1 MKVLNPQQIRQVDAD
16 TIQHKPISSINL
28 MEQAAEACSQ
38 WLIGHFPRHPDLIF
52 NIVCGC
58 GNNGGDGLAIA
69 RQLRLQGFSV
79 RVFLL
84 AAERYAPD
92 CQTNL
97 RRLQQ
102 LDVPMTLLQHRD
114 DLNRLQDCDG
124 IVIDALFGSGLNH
137 TLQGLAVELINTVNQ
152 LKLLTVS
159 IDLPSG
165 LSCEQENNITADT
178 VIRADYTLCLE
189 IPKLPL
195 LLPENQEYSGEMVLL
210 PIGLLPDA
218 VARQSS
224 ELFYTDLHD
233 IQQIYRPRRR
243 FSHKGSFGHA
253 LIIAGSYGKIGAAV
267 LAVQGCLR
275 AGAGLVSV
283 ESPKCG
289 YPILQSAVPE
299 AMAIINHGET
309 VLSGCSSHY
318 RTYRAVGI
326 GSGIGQDP
334 LTKYYLLQLLHQMD
348 KPMVLDADALN
359 LLSQDPAAQQL
370 IPPHSILTPHPKEWQ
385 RWIGEWQHDHHKLQL
400 SRTFAQQQ
408 KLYVVLKGA
417 YTAIFCPDGSIH
429 FNSSGNPGMASGG
442 SGDVLTG
449 VLTALLAQGYS
460 PKQSAILGVYL
471 HGYAGDLAAQALSQE
486 GMIAG
491 DLIRY
496 LPLALRELSRTHSV
510 SHKKG

>member
-1 MKVLNPQQIRQVDAD
+1 MKILNPQQIRQVDAY

-38 WLIGHFPRHPDLIF
+38 WLIQHFPRHPTLIF
-52 NIVCGC
+52 NILCGY

-69 RQLRLQGFSV
+69 RQLYLQGFNV

-84 AAERYAPD
+84 ANEYYSPD

-97 RRLQQ
+97 QRLQE
-102 LDVPMTLLQHRD
+102 LELPLILLQDSR
-114 DLNRLQDCDG
+114 DLNRLHDCEG
-124 IVIDALFGSGLNH
+124 ILIDALFGSGLNR
-137 TLQGLAVELINTVNQ
+137 TLQSLMAELVNTLNQ
-152 LKLLTVS
+152 LKLPTVS

-165 LSCEQENNITADT
+165 LAGQTDCNHSKQAI
-178 VIRADYTLCLE
+178 IRADYTLCLQ

-195 LLPENQEYSGEMVLL
+195 LLPENQDYSGQMVLL
-210 PIGLLPDA
+210 PIGLLSDA
-218 VARQSS
+218 IARQSS
-224 ELFYTDLHD
+224 ELFYTELHD
-233 IQQIYRPRRR
+233 VQRIYRPRQR

-253 LIIAGSYGKIGAAV
+253 LIIAGSYGKIGAAI
-267 LAVQGCLR
+267 LATQACLR

-299 AMAIINHGET
+299 AMAIMNHGET

-318 RTYRAVGI
+318 RDYSAVGI
-326 GSGIGQDP
+326 GPGIGQDP
-334 LTKYYLLQLLHQMD
+334 LSKYYLQQLLQQMD

-359 LLSQDPAAQQL
+359 LLSQDHAAQKL
-370 IPPHSILTPHPKEWQ
+370 IPPNSILTPHPKEWQ
-385 RWIGEWQHDHHKLQL
+385 RWIGEWKDDQQKLDL
-400 SRTFAQQQ
+400 SRTFAQQHRV
-408 KLYVVLKGA
+408 YIVLKGA
-417 YTAIFCPDGSIH
+417 YSAIFCPDGSIH

-449 VLTALLAQGYS
+449 VITALLAQGYS
-460 PKQSAILGVYL
+460 PKQSAIFGVYL

-496 LPLALRELSRTHSV
+496 LPLAFRAL
-510 SHKKG
+510 